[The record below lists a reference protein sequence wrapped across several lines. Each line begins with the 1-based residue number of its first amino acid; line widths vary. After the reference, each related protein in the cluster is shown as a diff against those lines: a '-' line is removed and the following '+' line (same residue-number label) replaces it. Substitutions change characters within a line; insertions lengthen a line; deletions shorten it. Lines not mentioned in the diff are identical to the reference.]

1 MDAGSLHRW
10 FKKALKRAG
19 LSESIKIHE
28 LRHSAA
34 DNLYRDTGNV
44 ILAQQL
50 LRHASVD
57 CHDSGLPAPG
67 TRRPSR
73 GSRVA
78 SQGTS
83 LMKSCVWLRC
93 DPAPPNGLPLRT
105 HDNRRYVKLTDEDVL
120 LLTPAPAR

>member
-1 MDAGSLHRW
+1 MVADIAIPSLKDDLNLELLTREPDEYLLYPRERKADPMDAASLHRW

-50 LRHASVD
+50 LRGIPAS
-57 CHDSGLPAPG
+57 G
-67 TRRPSR
+67 TRRPGRSP
-73 GSRVA
+73 RV
-78 SQGTS
+78 
-83 LMKSCVWLRC
+83 
-93 DPAPPNGLPLRT
+93 
-105 HDNRRYVKLTDEDVL
+105 
-120 LLTPAPAR
+120 TP